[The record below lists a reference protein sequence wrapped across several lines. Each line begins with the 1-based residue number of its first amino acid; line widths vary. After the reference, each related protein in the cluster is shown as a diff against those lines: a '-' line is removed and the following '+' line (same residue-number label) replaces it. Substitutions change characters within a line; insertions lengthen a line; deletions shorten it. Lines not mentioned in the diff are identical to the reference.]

1 MIFFK
6 IFRKG
11 KGANFKSKKCVA
23 IFFWKNTEREGLIQ
37 KFICFGRGGRPSDAV
52 NVLFGNGTPV
62 HVEFEEMTRI
72 RNWKCGETFWTPGA
86 GSAGN
91 FRQVLMEENL
101 KMI

>member
-1 MIFFK
+1 MFFAIIFFGK
-6 IFRKG
+6 IQK
-11 KGANFKSKKCVA
+11 V
-23 IFFWKNTEREGLIQ
+23 REGLIQ
-37 KFICFGRGGRPSDAV
+37 KFIWFGRGGRPSDAV

-72 RNWKCGETFWTPGA
+72 RSWKCGETFWTPGA